1 MYKSKVLVS
10 FVLILYV
17 LFVAFEFSGKY
28 DLSFYFDS
36 LIIPAITLIYF
47 FFVKKKN
54 IYFLLF
60 LVFYTI
66 GDLFFLLLDFLP
78 LGEIFL
84 LNNMDYYIGNSIF
97 IMAYMFLFIK
107 IIKSVCIFHI
117 IKNYKIHLL
126 VLTVLN
132 AYLIYVL
139 QVIVKPNVLISM
151 GYYFELIYNIVT
163 LLLLSVGMLNYLYRD
178 NQKALY
184 LFLGVLCLVFSEVID
199 IAFIYISQRSVLSIL
214 ATSLSLVAFLFLFEQ
229 SKLLNKSREEE
240 NYMAVD

>member
-1 MYKSKVLVS
+1 LVS

-17 LFVAFEFSGKY
+17 LFVVFEFSGKY

-36 LIIPAITLIYF
+36 LIIPAITLIYLL
-47 FFVKKKN
+47 FVKKKN
-54 IYFLLF
+54 TYFLLF

-66 GDLFFLLLDFLP
+66 GDLFFLLIDFLP
-78 LGEIFL
+78 VEDTFMVK
-84 LNNMDYYIGNSIF
+84 NMDYYVGNSIF
-97 IMAYMFLFIK
+97 IIAYLFLFFK
-107 IIKSVCIFHI
+107 IIKSVCFFHI
-117 IKNYKIHLL
+117 IKNHKIHLL

-132 AYLIYVL
+132 IYLIYVL
-139 QVIVKPNVLISM
+139 QVIVKPNVLLSM

-163 LLLLSVGMLNYLYRD
+163 LLLLTVALLNYFYRD
-178 NQKALY
+178 NKKALY

-199 IAFIYISQRSVLSIL
+199 IAFIYIAQRSVLSII

-240 NYMAVD
+240 NYMAVE